1 MIRRALLAL
10 AALAIAATFA
20 PPALAGQPVSL
31 LVNPVDAGG
40 QVTLGEIFDD
50 AGAARDVVVAERTG
64 PSVVLDAAAVGA
76 IARRYGLDWANP
88 QGLRRIIVR
97 AAPGGLALAGARRNL
112 EVLTYARDLA
122 TGEVVQP
129 QDLIWAKAAAAPFDA
144 PRDVDAVVGLAARR
158 PLREGD
164 AVNAHDVT
172 APIVIRAG
180 DAVVVTWSDGGI
192 TLTLQGK
199 AIGNAAV
206 GETVVVLNT
215 VSKKSIEAV
224 ASGPDEALV
233 GPGAAQLKSEHTQI
247 ALR

>member
-1 MIRRALLAL
+1 MRRALLAL
-10 AALAIAATFA
+10 AALLTVAAVA
-20 PPALAGQPVSL
+20 SPALAGQPVSL
-31 LVNPVDAGG
+31 LVNPVDASG

-50 AGAARDVVVAERTG
+50 AGAARDVVVAQRTG
-64 PSVVLDAAAVGA
+64 PSVVLDAAGVAA
-76 IARRYGLDWANP
+76 FARRYGLDWDNP

-97 AAPGGLALAGARRNL
+97 AAPGGAEPGGRRNV
-112 EVLTYARDLA
+112 EVLAYARDLA
-122 TGEVVQP
+122 TGDVIQP
-129 QDLIWAKAAAAPFDA
+129 QDLIWSKAAAAPLDA

-158 PLREGD
+158 PLRQGD
-164 AVNAHDVT
+164 AVGAHDVT

-180 DAVVVTWSDGGI
+180 DTVMVTWSEGGV

-206 GETVVVLNT
+206 GESVSVLNT
-215 VSKKSIEAV
+215 ASKKSIEAV

-233 GPGAAQLKSEHTQI
+233 GPGAQDLKSAHSSQI